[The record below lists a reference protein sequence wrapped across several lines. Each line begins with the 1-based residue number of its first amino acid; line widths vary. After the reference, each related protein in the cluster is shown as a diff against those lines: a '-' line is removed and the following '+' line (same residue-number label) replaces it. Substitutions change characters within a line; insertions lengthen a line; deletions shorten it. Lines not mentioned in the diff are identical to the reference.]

1 MGTTYNKQFAI
12 QGEDNLYYR
21 VDYLLKHYLRKSY
34 PRINRILKTYQTDGT
49 IHVSKSKGKYFR
61 DQSGPLRFI
70 EVAFWNQ
77 IVSDITPD
85 QSNKASTSQIDQS
98 MFSKYSE
105 PFGNHERLGD
115 HCPGLYFNKIDCL
128 HNMQSQDHFK
138 NGESAMLDS
147 ASACYDQSN
156 WICKIGKAKDM
167 NKRFSQHNDAF
178 RKISDDIQ
186 IQTLHRQPIPDPSL
200 YQAEEDI
207 HVALGKCV
215 KKRCRPQ
222 CLGQTCK
229 DVKGKCPVHPCRP
242 AIHETDQY
250 IYADH
255 FPTTRTVPDEWFV
268 MKNSSEI
275 DMVISKMNM
284 IGDRY
289 KDSAND
295 RAVRAE
301 GLCDFMYKLREE
313 EREQHKEQVK
323 EEREQHEKER
333 EQYKEQVAMLT
344 KKLELLPFK
353 DRKRLDKLYRKK
365 KAEERKLK
373 ELEELEELE
382 ECDSEEE

>member
-12 QGEDNLYYR
+12 QGEDNLYYYR
-21 VDYLLKHYLRKSY
+21 VDYLLKHYLGKSH
-34 PRINRILKTYQTDGT
+34 PRINRILKTYQTDGDDQLV
-49 IHVSKSKGKYFR
+49 HVSKSKGKYFR

-77 IVSDITPD
+77 IVSD
-85 QSNKASTSQIDQS
+85 QS
-98 MFSKYSE
+98 MFSKYSK

-128 HNMQSQDHFK
+128 HNMQSQDH
-138 NGESAMLDS
+138 
-147 ASACYDQSN
+147 
-156 WICKIGKAKDM
+156 
-167 NKRFSQHNDAF
+167 
-178 RKISDDIQ
+178 
-186 IQTLHRQPIPDPSL
+186 
-200 YQAEEDI
+200 
-207 HVALGKCV
+207 
-215 KKRCRPQ
+215 Q

-275 DMVISKMNM
+275 NMVISKMNM

-313 EREQHKEQVK
+313 EREQYKEQVKKEREQYKEQVK
-323 EEREQHEKER
+323 EEREQHKKER

-373 ELEELEELE
+373 ELEELEEFE